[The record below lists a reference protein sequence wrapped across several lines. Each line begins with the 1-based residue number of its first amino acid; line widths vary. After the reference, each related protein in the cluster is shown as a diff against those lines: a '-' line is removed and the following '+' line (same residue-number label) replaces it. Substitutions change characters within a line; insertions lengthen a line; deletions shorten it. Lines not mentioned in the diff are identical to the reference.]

1 MLVKAKW
8 CLPAVLVLA
17 IVLVLALSAVALA
30 VPSGGANHNPIGV
43 MQGTYDPADWEGMS
57 KGELQKSTVLDIREN
72 PETYDPNTNFGLFL
86 GRWKMYGDY
95 PGGGFKQ

>member
-1 MLVKAKW
+1 MKAKF
-8 CLPAVLVLA
+8 CLLVLLALAVL
-17 IVLVLALSAVALA
+17 LVFTLSAVAFA
-30 VPSGGANHNPIGV
+30 VPSGGANNNPVGIV
-43 MQGTYDPADWEGMS
+43 QGTYDPADWEGMS